1 MEIGIQRP
9 RRDGVLATV
18 AKDNAAKGDVEFDPL
33 IDKPPGRYVVGI
45 DLGTTNS
52 AVTYVDTDEQPWQ
65 VRVLPLPQLVGPG
78 EVESRESSP
87 SFHFQPTPS
96 QYTPDALRLPWQKE
110 TPAFAV
116 GIFARD
122 EGAKNSGRQIVSAK
136 SWLCHPGVDRTA
148 DLLPWHGAEDVDRLS
163 PVEASSRY
171 LKHLRDAWDA
181 RFPRE
186 PLAEQDIVLTLPAS
200 FDEVARELTVEA
212 AARAGLPRVV
222 LIEEPQAAFY
232 AWVYKHADDW
242 ETRVAPGQTRG

>member
-78 EVESRESSP
+78 EVESRESLP

-96 QYTPDALRLPWQKE
+96 QYTPDARACLGRRRRQHSPLVSLHATKVRKIRAVKLCRPSRGFVTRESTGLR
-110 TPAFAV
+110 
-116 GIFARD
+116 I
-122 EGAKNSGRQIVSAK
+122 
-136 SWLCHPGVDRTA
+136 CCPGMERKMSIA
-148 DLLPWHGAEDVDRLS
+148 SRLS
-163 PVEASSRY
+163 KPV
-171 LKHLRDAWDA
+171 HG
-181 RFPRE
+181 
-186 PLAEQDIVLTLPAS
+186 I
-200 FDEVARELTVEA
+200 
-212 AARAGLPRVV
+212 
-222 LIEEPQAAFY
+222 
-232 AWVYKHADDW
+232 
-242 ETRVAPGQTRG
+242 